1 MPLRWCMQQP
11 SSFNREYDWKLGS
24 KPSFMLEHLFFHLA
38 NKSQKLAT
46 LTKKN
51 NHQFG
56 LQLSEH
62 TWRQKG
68 QVLNWYK
75 PAKVQNLKGF
85 QRISVNLCL
94 PWICPHTSARA
105 YVGNVYVRDKCVTY
119 CTAGHLIKKYPGNFS
134 HSYDCITCSLISL
147 PDSVWHFWLLNCFKQ
162 HHLYFK
168 ANLSWKY
175 FLPPPTK
182 EMEFPQKLYLHEV
195 QERQDEFW
203 KLWNC
208 PGFKAICVFCPSEW
222 NRKNFSSV
230 PAHQLS
236 EM

>member
-1 MPLRWCMQQP
+1 MQ
-11 SSFNREYDWKLGS
+11 
-24 KPSFMLEHLFFHLA
+24 H
-38 NKSQKLAT
+38 

-94 PWICPHTSARA
+94 PWICPHTSAHA

-134 HSYDCITCSLISL
+134 HSYDCITCSFISL
-147 PDSVWHFWLLNCFKQ
+147 ADSVWHFWLLNCFKQ

-195 QERQDEFW
+195 QERQDEF
-203 KLWNC
+203 
-208 PGFKAICVFCPSEW
+208 
-222 NRKNFSSV
+222 
-230 PAHQLS
+230 
-236 EM
+236 